1 MLINLSR
8 FIVLAAGVSLCG
20 MSVWGFLQPRKLM
33 KWVKDTMDADW
44 GFWFA
49 ILVRVLLGVAL
60 ITAAPASKFPS
71 GFWVVGWI
79 AITAAIAVAVM
90 GREMLR
96 KFVQW
101 FLDQFS
107 PALIRFWLL
116 FALTFGGFLIYGVS

>member
-1 MLINLSR
+1 MIVTISKTVVMIAGLCLI
-8 FIVLAAGVSLCG
+8 G
-20 MSVWGFLQPRKLM
+20 MGAWGFLKPQKLM
-33 KWVKDTMDADW
+33 QWVKDTMDADW

-49 ILVRVLLGVAL
+49 ILVRVFLGIAL

-101 FLDQFS
+101 FLDRFS

-116 FALTFGGFLIYGVS
+116 FALAFGGFLIYGVS